1 MKSTDKSK
9 PKCCFLCLQKLTKNP
24 ASDHPASDHHGL
36 GHQRPHQPCHQVHI
50 FIYFPIS
57 LFTAHLDLEFLL
69 YYLYS
74 IRIPDH
80 TVWRTLGRESNPGR
94 VVKAHGKPLDHHTF
108 LCLDCLR
115 SNVVYVEG
123 ASLPHAD
130 LATCQASCQASPTC
144 TFYTWNTVTQV
155 GLSHLHLLH
164 LEHSDTGRSVP
175 PAPSTPEA
183 Q

>member
-1 MKSTDKSK
+1 MLFFVSTEVDNSQESG
-9 PKCCFLCLQKLTKNP
+9 F
-24 ASDHPASDHHGL
+24 
-36 GHQRPHQPCHQVHI
+36 RPPRTRPPTAPPTLPPSI
-50 FIYFPIS
+50 FIYFPIY

-69 YYLYS
+69 YYFYS

-123 ASLPHAD
+123 ASLSNVD
-130 LATCQASCQASPTC
+130 LATCQASCKNSPTC